1 MHVLH
6 VQTTLLPEA
15 IVLALSLMLASVA
28 AAEVVSGFD
37 VPPPVHDPCHDGRYS
52 QGRAMSC
59 GELLRQLD
67 REEALRRSER
77 WRSDPCRD
85 GRYSTGRRMTCAE
98 LRERLE
104 RRERRLPPWR
114 DERPYGL
121 GESPRDSG

>member
-37 VPPPVHDPCHDGRYS
+37 APPPVYDPCHDGRYS

-67 REEALRRSER
+67 R
-77 WRSDPCRD
+77 
-85 GRYSTGRRMTCAE
+85 
-98 LRERLE
+98 
-104 RRERRLPPWR
+104 RERRLPPWR

-121 GESPRDSG
+121 GEPLRDSG